1 MLRNLMLCCA
11 LYLAASC
18 SGCATTA
25 KARES
30 GPHPFA
36 TARPIEQVIDDNH
49 NAILARLDSLD
60 LKIDNLAD
68 AVDDI
73 GPLSTPPAPPM
84 AKSGPLYADDDAVE
98 GGTITTP
105 EGQYDLS
112 GFIHDWYRE
121 GSVGPE
127 KLNLD
132 VVGGNLT
139 SEEAAKLPGAIANY
153 EAATL
158 GKQPFGNSEQLAIG
172 DPVNPGLSSADC
184 PNGQCPV
191 RSRAVTV
198 STPTVQRS
206 FTSNVYSSASSYG
219 KSTAASRRA
228 TRIAARK
235 CR

>member
-1 MLRNLMLCCA
+1 MLRNLMLCCAA

-60 LKIDNLAD
+60 LKIDSLAD

-84 AKSGPLYADDDAVE
+84 ANSSPLYADDAE

-105 EGQYDLS
+105 EGMYDLS
-112 GFIHDWYRE
+112 SFIHDWYRE

-127 KLNLD
+127 KLNLA

-172 DPVNPGLSSADC
+172 DPVNPGLSADC

-191 RSRAVTV
+191 RSRSVTV

-219 KSTAASRRA
+219 KAASRRA